1 MIDQD
6 VSRTSVEKESA
17 MGAGEASRVK
27 FASQAD
33 PRLLEDMKA
42 IAKAEGRQLQAL
54 VEEAFRDY
62 VDKKRSDH
70 MRPPVKTAL
79 ERTLRER
86 EWLYKQLAK

>member
-1 MIDQD
+1 
-6 VSRTSVEKESA
+6 
-17 MGAGEASRVK
+17 MGAGDISKVK

-33 PRLLEDMKA
+33 PRLLDDMKA
-42 IAKAEGRQLQAL
+42 IAKAEGKQLQAL

-62 VDKKRSDH
+62 VDKKRSGQ
-70 MRPPVKTAL
+70 MRSPVKAAL

>member
-1 MIDQD
+1 MGDGDI
-6 VSRTSVEKESA
+6 SRI
-17 MGAGEASRVK
+17 K

-33 PRLLEDMKA
+33 PRLLEDLKA

-62 VDKKRSDH
+62 VDKKRSGQ
-70 MRPPVKTAL
+70 MRPPAAAAL

-86 EWLYKQLAK
+86 EWLYRQLAK